1 MGAIKDSI
9 NKQIDKYNKTQ
20 FGNTTGTI
28 LKYDK
33 TTNVCIVKY
42 PNPNGQGDITR
53 KNVPITD
60 NTGGIVTG
68 ADHTG
73 KKCSISFIANNAYA
87 PVIGGIYDNNYQN
100 RLCSDQGS
108 FIAGD
113 EVYKVGTPEH
123 IIAMNTDWI
132 DDKNKNIDKYQND
145 ITNYSDIDA
154 DQEAIELVSSIN
166 RYNENDV
173 GINNIY
179 NKSTIKLK
187 DNGDIDIFTENN
199 TGIRICKSGNI
210 KLYGLDIEFTKSDG
224 DSDKTDKSISTQ
236 LKVAQMMKICLA
248 YDIIKE
254 TDTYVETINES
265 TSDITALNS
274 DKT

>member
-1 MGAIKDSI
+1 MGAIKDGI
-9 NKQIDKYNKTQ
+9 NKQIDKYNKSQ

-28 LKYDK
+28 LSYDK
-33 TTNVCIVKY
+33 STNTCTVKY
-42 PNPNGQGDITR
+42 PNPNGVGDITR
-53 KNVPITD
+53 KNVMITD

-87 PVIGGIYDNNYQN
+87 PVIGGIYDNNYHN
-100 RLCSDQGS
+100 RITSDQGS
-108 FIAGD
+108 FIAND

-132 DDKNKNIDKYQND
+132 DDKNKSLDKYQND
-145 ITNYSDIDA
+145 ITNYADIDA
-154 DQEAIELVSSIN
+154 DQEAMELISSIN
-166 RYNENDV
+166 RYGENEV

-179 NKSTIKLK
+179 NNSTIKLK

-210 KLYGLDIEFTKSDG
+210 KIYGKDIEFTNATNET
-224 DSDKTDKSISTQ
+224 TDKSISTQ
-236 LKVAQMMKICLA
+236 LKVAQIMKICLA

-254 TDTYVETINES
+254 ADTYVETINES
-265 TSDITALNS
+265 VSNITELNS